1 MSELEYEVV
10 AEIPK
15 RGGGGGKQGGGKYAQ
30 FVQSLVP
37 GEIRMIGPF
46 GVGAAGG
53 AVARL
58 KKLGAEATSRNV
70 EGEVFVFV
78 QAGDGATVAPAAS
91 VVDDEWELEA
101 NE

>member
-15 RGGGGGKQGGGKYAQ
+15 RGGGGGKTGGGKYAK
-30 FVQSLVP
+30 FVEELVP
-37 GEIRMIGPF
+37 GEIRKLGPF

-70 EGEVFVFV
+70 DGEVFVYV
-78 QAGDGATVAPAAS
+78 TLPTTATATIEAEE
-91 VVDDEWELEA
+91 VDDEGWEA
-101 NE
+101 V